1 MDADQLQSAAMDQAP
16 RQDFAFI
23 FDMDGTL
30 VDNMGAHHAAWE
42 QFLAR
47 YKIKLTRDELRL
59 RMHGKTNREIL
70 LDIVDPSLSDVDIE
84 RLADEKERLYREE
97 YHAQVKAV
105 AGLDHFLVR
114 VHDARIP
121 CAVATSANAPNIK
134 FVFDL
139 LGLHQTFDAVVG
151 AEQIS
156 RGKPDPEVYLLAAQ
170 KLGVAPEHCLAFED
184 SFPGLEAAHR
194 AGMAVI
200 AVTTGH
206 DADEVRRAPGVV
218 DVIDDY
224 EDLDPHA
231 LLALIKTHHAVRA

>member
-1 MDADQLQSAAMDQAP
+1 MDQSP
-16 RQDFAFI
+16 RQNRAFI

-47 YKIKLTRDELRL
+47 YQIKLTLDELRL

-70 LDIVDPSLSDVDIE
+70 LDIVDPHLSDADIE

-105 AGLDHFLVR
+105 AGLDHFLAR
-114 VHDARIP
+114 VHDAKIP

-139 LGLHQTFDAVVG
+139 LGLHQTFDVVVG

-170 KLGVAPEHCLAFED
+170 KLGVAPAHCLAFED

-206 DADEVRRAPGVV
+206 DADAVRRAPGVV

-231 LLALIKTHHAVRA
+231 LLTLIKSHHPVSA